1 MKKIILIPDS
11 FKGTMSSETVCR
23 IMSGVLQAHFPDAEL
38 VSIPVAD
45 GGEGSVDCF
54 LCALGGKKKYVQV
67 HGVFGEPMQSYYG
80 VLPGGKTAVVELAAC
95 AGLPL
100 AKDRM
105 DPGKATT
112 YGVGELLLVAAEDGV
127 EQIILG
133 LGGSATNDGGCGAA
147 AAAGVVF
154 RNKDGRS
161 FVPTGDTL
169 AEIDRIDCSGLNPLL
184 RKLSITAMC
193 DVDSPPFGET
203 GAAYIF
209 APQKGADREAVIRLD
224 QGLRHL
230 CKKLAEELGT
240 DVSGLPG
247 GGAAGGAGAG
257 MHAFFHAQLKPG
269 IVTILDLTNF
279 DFCLTGTDLVLTGE
293 GQIDGQSLRGKV
305 VAGVARRAA
314 KQQIPVVAVVG
325 SLADGAEEIY
335 EQGVTA
341 MFSINTKAMDFSQ
354 SRWESEKNL
363 KITMEN
369 LSRLLSAGFQHT
381 GRTAKGKER

>member
-23 IMSGVLQAHFPDAEL
+23 IMAGVLETHFPDAKI

-54 LCALGGKKKYVQV
+54 LCALGGEKRYVRV

-80 VLPGGKTAVVELAAC
+80 ILPDRKTAVVELAAC

-100 AKDRM
+100 AQDRP

-112 YGVGELLLVAAEDGV
+112 YGVGQLIMAAAEEGV

-154 RNKDGRS
+154 RDKNGRS
-161 FVPTGDTL
+161 FVPTGETL
-169 AEIDRIDCSGLNPLL
+169 AEIDRIDCSGLNPFL
-184 RKLSITAMC
+184 RRLSITAMC
-193 DVDSPPFGET
+193 DVDNPLFGEA
-203 GAAYIF
+203 GAAFVF
-209 APQKGADREAVIRLD
+209 APQKGADEKAVRRLD

-230 CKKLAEELGT
+230 CQKIAEELGA
-240 DVSGLPG
+240 DVSGLQG

-257 MHAFFHAQLKPG
+257 MHAFFGARLKPG
-269 IVTILDLTNF
+269 IETILDLTSF
-279 DFCLTGTDLVLTGE
+279 DRCLAGTDLVFTGE
-293 GQIDGQSLRGKV
+293 GQLDGQSLRGKV
-305 VAGVARRAA
+305 VVGVARRAA
-314 KQQIPVVAVVG
+314 KQQVPVVAVVG
-325 SLADGAEEIY
+325 SIADGAEGVY

-341 MFSINTKAMDFSQ
+341 MFSINTKAVDFSQ

-363 KITMEN
+363 EITMEN
-369 LSRLLSAGFQHT
+369 LSRLLSAAFPRGI
-381 GRTAKGKER
+381 E